1 MGLPRVRCFSRGKD
15 PSMSDERKAKTAE
28 VKVDKGGKT
37 EASVGTGK
45 ITGKATADTLEEAV
59 EEAEAQSKKD

>member
-1 MGLPRVRCFSRGKD
+1 
-15 PSMSDERKAKTAE
+15 MSDERKVKTVE
-28 VKVDKGGKT
+28 VKVDKGGNT

-59 EEAEAQSKKD
+59 DEAEARSKKD